1 MIAFM
6 LAATE
11 YVLIVAV
18 VSWYFTENANKRGDF
33 SIWRGYWWVIRY
45 NMGSLLFGS
54 LIIAIVW
61 TIRTIFEYMNRKT

>member
-1 MIAFM
+1 M

-18 VSWYFTENANKRGDF
+18 VSWYFTESEKKRGDF
-33 SIWRGYWWVIRY
+33 SIMRGFWWIFRY

-61 TIRTIFEYMNRKT
+61 LIRTIFEYINRKI